1 VLGSCL
7 SLSLYLSPVALAACR
22 GEPDPATSH
31 VRAIDLLHEA
41 GRASKRPSDLVF
53 SVGEHTAG
61 GERRPALAGRAPCRI
76 IWTLRFPPRSLVQ
89 TLVAIVPA
97 QDQSATVAFRVGVSD
112 ERLYDALAER
122 RVSVAAGQPP
132 QWLPLTVDL
141 SLYAGRKWSL
151 FFRPDSHPWRLVFNA
166 DLLAGQA
173 VALWG
178 SPGVD
183 TDVSGARAWTRQAER
198 TAQP

>member
-1 VLGSCL
+1 V
-7 SLSLYLSPVALAACR
+7 
-22 GEPDPATSH
+22 
-31 VRAIDLLHEA
+31 
-41 GRASKRPSDLVF
+41 
-53 SVGEHTAG
+53 
-61 GERRPALAGRAPCRI
+61 
-76 IWTLRFPPRSLVQ
+76 VQ

-183 TDVSGARAWTRQAER
+183 TDVSGARAWRQQAER

>member
-1 VLGSCL
+1 
-7 SLSLYLSPVALAACR
+7 
-22 GEPDPATSH
+22 
-31 VRAIDLLHEA
+31 
-41 GRASKRPSDLVF
+41 
-53 SVGEHTAG
+53 
-61 GERRPALAGRAPCRI
+61 
-76 IWTLRFPPRSLVQ
+76 VQ

-132 QWLPLTVDL
+132 QWRPLTVDL

-183 TDVSGARAWTRQAER
+183 TDVSGARAWKQQTER